1 MSIRHPIAVFL
12 CMAMAMALLWSK
24 ALLSFTT
31 VLLAIIASVDI
42 RLHPLKISWLLTPSR
57 IARSFRERP
66 YMWAFS
72 LFFFLYLVSIL
83 YAGDIGEWWSL
94 THPKIAFLI
103 MPLAFAM
110 LDPFTRK
117 EYMAIVLSM
126 VIMAV
131 WSSIW
136 VQVGYFENYYI
147 FNKSLGF
154 GGSLPAPT
162 NHIRYSVII
171 AVSMVICLAFA
182 IEDKRYKY
190 AWERWIYGLLSVYLF
205 YFLHLLSV
213 RTGLA
218 IGYAGIAFLMLLYAR
233 HLKRWKQFTILAL
246 ILLAPVAAYKSM
258 PGFQQ
263 KIHYT
268 LYDLGKFTEGQGDHY
283 SDAERWQS
291 WRAGLDIGNQHPFF
305 GTGTGKFRQELKAYY
320 AEKLQKETY
329 ERPHNQFINVF
340 ACFGLFGLCVFLFSL
355 IYPMTF
361 SVFWKEP
368 VLPAVF
374 FMQLLSMMVEHPL
387 DTEVGTSLF
396 LLMVLGGMSYY
407 SNQSDSE
414 NSINSTIV
422 VSAPL
427 NDRDI

>member
-1 MSIRHPIAVFL
+1 MSLRHPIAVFL

-31 VLLAIIASVDI
+31 VLLAIIASIDI
-42 RLHPLKISWLLTPSR
+42 QIQPLKIRWLLTPAR
-57 IARSFRERP
+57 IRESIKSRP
-66 YMWAFS
+66 YLWSFS
-72 LFFFLYLVSIL
+72 LFFMLYLLSIL
-83 YAGDIGEWWSL
+83 YAGDAGEWWSL

-103 MPLAFAM
+103 MPLAFAL
-110 LDPFTRK
+110 LDPLSRK
-117 EYMAIVLSM
+117 DYMAIVLSM
-126 VIMAV
+126 IVMAV

-136 VQVGYFENYYI
+136 VQVSYFEEYYL

-190 AWERWIYGLLSVYLF
+190 AWERWVYGVIAIYLF

-218 IGYAGIAFLMLLYAR
+218 IGYAGIAFLVLSYVR
-233 HLKRWKQFTILAL
+233 HLHRWKQFVILGL
-246 ILLAPVAAYKSM
+246 VVIAPWVAYKTL

-263 KIHYT
+263 KVHYT
-268 LYDLGKFTEGQGDHY
+268 LFDLGKFTSGQGADY

-291 WRAGLDIGNQHPFF
+291 WRAGIDIGNQHPFF
-305 GTGTGKFRQELKAYY
+305 GTGTGKFRKELKEYY
-320 AEKLQKETY
+320 SVKLQKESY

-340 ACFGLFGLCVFLFSL
+340 TCFGLFGLTIFLFSL
-355 IYPMTF
+355 IYPVTF

-368 VLPAVF
+368 LLPALF
-374 FMQLLSMMVEHPL
+374 FMQLLSMIVEHPL

-396 LLMVLGGMSYY
+396 LLMMLGGMSYAMG
-407 SNQSDSE
+407 
-414 NSINSTIV
+414 IV

-427 NDRDI
+427 NDREI